1 MHEFKVAMT
10 CESCSGAVERV
21 LNKHKGEY
29 LFCLVKQYNRT
40 LFSDKIE
47 SFDVNLKE
55 QQVKVKSQLSANE
68 ILEIIKK
75 TGKSTEHISSS

>member
-1 MHEFKVAMT
+1 M
-10 CESCSGAVERV
+10 SI
-21 LNKHKGEY
+21 
-29 LFCLVKQYNRT
+29 CLVKQSENYCI
-40 LFSDKIE
+40 FVSDKIE

-75 TGKSTEHISSS
+75 TGKSTEYISSS

>member
-1 MHEFKVAMT
+1 MQRQEITMAQVHEFKVAMT

-21 LNKHKGEY
+21 LNKHK
-29 LFCLVKQYNRT
+29 
-40 LFSDKIE
+40 DKIE

-75 TGKSTEHISSS
+75 TGKTTEHISSS

>member
-1 MHEFKVAMT
+1 M
-10 CESCSGAVERV
+10 
-21 LNKHKGEY
+21 
-29 LFCLVKQYNRT
+29 QYNRT

-75 TGKSTEHISSS
+75 TGKNTEHISSS